1 MVGNVEITGEKDVLP
16 KSQFAVKERGKRR
29 KMVKLRVGRRVV
41 GGGTRHLNK
50 LKF

>member
-1 MVGNVEITGEKDVLP
+1 MVALVLVS
-16 KSQFAVKERGKRR
+16 KLCSYKERGKRR

-50 LKF
+50 LNNAQVHE